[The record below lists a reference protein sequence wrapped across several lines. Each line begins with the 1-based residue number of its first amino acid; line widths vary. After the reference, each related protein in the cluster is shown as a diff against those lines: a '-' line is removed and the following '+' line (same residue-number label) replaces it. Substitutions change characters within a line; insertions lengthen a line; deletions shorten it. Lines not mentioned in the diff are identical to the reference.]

1 MTGVDGASPG
11 LIGSFFGFTMHRME
25 TPREYRLAG
34 DSSTAEVLHSLILRY
49 RPELRFKREPKIQFH
64 RNTSTMASLSR
75 RGEGLT
81 LRLHDLFTKAPLP
94 VLDAVVRAFFTRRNR
109 DSRRELHARILDF
122 VEKNRDMT
130 LSASLAQCLA
140 APRGCAYDLEQ
151 VKGAICAKFLPNCP
165 RVRIGWSHRITPSLM
180 GKWIAMPNGLPNVVM
195 INRLLDSFE
204 VPLYYLQY
212 IVFHELLHEVIPIRR
227 EHGRWVHHPA
237 EFRRRERQFPNFER
251 ALRWEREN
259 IARLFNAHR
268 NRPQAW

>member
-1 MTGVDGASPG
+1 MQ
-11 LIGSFFGFTMHRME
+11 RME

-34 DSSTAEVLHSLILRY
+34 DSSTEEVLHSLVLRY
-49 RPELRFKREPKIQFH
+49 RPELRSDRELKIQFH

-75 RGEGLT
+75 RGHGLT

-94 VLDAVVRAFFTRRNR
+94 VLDAVVQAFFTRRAR
-109 DSRRELHARILDF
+109 DTRRQLQARILDF

-130 LSASLAQCLA
+130 LSAALAQCLA
-140 APRGCAYDLEQ
+140 SPRGRAYDLDQ
-151 VKGAICAKFLPNCP
+151 VRGAICARFLPNCP
-165 RVRIGWSHRITPSLM
+165 RVRIGWSQRVTPSLM

-195 INRLLDSFE
+195 INRLLDSLE
-204 VPLYYLQY
+204 VPLYYLRY

-237 EFRRRERQFPNFER
+237 EFRRRERQFPYFER

-259 IARLFNAHR
+259 IARLFNAH
-268 NRPQAW
+268 QSKAWRTDPTFGP